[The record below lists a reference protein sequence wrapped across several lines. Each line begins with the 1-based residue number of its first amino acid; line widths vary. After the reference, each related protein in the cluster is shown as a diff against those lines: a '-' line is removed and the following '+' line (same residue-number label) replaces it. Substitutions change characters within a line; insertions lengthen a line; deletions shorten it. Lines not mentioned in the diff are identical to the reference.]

1 MLFKDFLQENG
12 LLNAEGKV
20 VPTVQLCDAKSSQYD
35 CDPQYTDRNYLAANN
50 HPVMYVSFPKPL
62 EFGDMNFDYVC
73 LSATLAGKIILA
85 KKGRKK
91 FDLLIEAEISSFTGG
106 NGETPCLQCVA
117 VRQES
122 DCANAIN
129 W

>member
-20 VPTVQLCDAKSSQYD
+20 VSTVQLCDSKSSQYD
-35 CDPQYTDRNYLAANN
+35 CDTQYTDPNYLAANK
-50 HPVMYVSFPKPL
+50 HPVMYVNFPKPL
-62 EFGDMNFDYVC
+62 EFGDMTFSYVC

-91 FDLLIEAEISSFTGG
+91 FALPDEAEISSFIGD
-106 NGETPCLQCVA
+106 NGETPCLQCVT

-122 DCANAIN
+122 DCADAIN

>member
-20 VPTVQLCDAKSSQYD
+20 VSSVQLCDAKSSQYD
-35 CDPQYTDRNYLAANN
+35 CDTQYTDPNYLAANN

-62 EFGDMNFDYVC
+62 EFRDMTFDYVC

-91 FDLLIEAEISSFTGG
+91 FDLPIEAEISSYIGD

-122 DCANAIN
+122 DCAGAIN